1 MTHQQTP
8 TMLRAAMVSY
18 PVALGDV
25 DANRRVIETTLA
37 AHDGID
43 LFVFPELCLCGNLPP
58 TIEAMS
64 RVAEAVPAGPSAQ
77 HMIALA
83 QRYQTVLCAG
93 IIEVEDGAYY
103 ATHFLCGPQGYLGK
117 QRKLFPSRGVPHTG
131 DLSGGRNVTQ
141 IELFGVGCAILA
153 CADWMLPE
161 GPYLAS
167 LQDVALIL
175 APTDRYESSRMD
187 LLCQIGQARVFDSH
201 ACLAVAFG
209 RDASCHDDA
218 PTGLV
223 VHADSTVQM
232 EACADSAVQVMVS
245 ELCLQPPLHRWGRP
259 VDRVTTVWEVIGGSH
274 DR

>member
-1 MTHQQTP
+1 MMEQPAQT
-8 TMLRAAMVSY
+8 TIRAAMVSY
-18 PVALGDV
+18 PVVYGDI
-25 DANRRVIETTLA
+25 DANRSVIETTLEA
-37 AHDGID
+37 YAGID

-58 TIEAMS
+58 TIKAMS
-64 RVAEAVPAGPSAQ
+64 RIAEAVPAGPSAQ

-83 QRYQTVLCAG
+83 QHYQTVLCTG
-93 IIEVEDGAYY
+93 IIEVEDSAYY
-103 ATHFLCGPQGYLGK
+103 ASHFLCGPQGYLGK

-131 DLSGGRNVTQ
+131 DISGGRNVTQ

-187 LLCQIGQARVFDSH
+187 LLRQIGQARVFDSH

-223 VHADSTVQM
+223 VHADSTIQM
-232 EACADSAVQVMVS
+232 EACADSCVQVMVS
-245 ELCLQPPLHRWGRP
+245 ELCLQPPQHRWGRP
-259 VDRVTTVWEVIGGSH
+259 VDRLTTVRGAVG
-274 DR
+274 